1 MIRAS
6 LTRARGALGSAV
18 GRIPPRVR
26 RWVNWSVLLAGV
38 AALFVAAVLLA
49 RPTMVGQ
56 FVDTA
61 AADRRLSGTAGIV
74 AVVGGILL
82 ATTVGIWKGMTAT
95 TRTDAGPIRGGE
107 NVAVDSDGSAV
118 PFDAAI
124 ETAIE
129 ANDENRRAD
138 IRARLRSAAVET
150 IATRSGR
157 DESAVREV
165 VLTGGWTDDVVVGAF
180 LGDERAADYPLR
192 WRLYDWLY
200 PDRAFRE
207 AVERTLTAIESYEP
221 EEEL

>member
-1 MIRAS
+1 MIRAG

-26 RWVNWSVLLAGV
+26 RWVNRSVLLAGV
-38 AALFVAAVLLA
+38 AALFVAAVLLV
-49 RPTMVGQ
+49 RPETVDQ

-61 AADRRLSGTAGIV
+61 AVDRRLSGTAGIV

-82 ATTVGIWKGMTAT
+82 AIAVGVWKGATAT
-95 TRTDAGPIRGGE
+95 TRADAGPIRGGE
-107 NVAVDSDGSAV
+107 SAAVDSDGSAV

-124 ETAIE
+124 ETAVE
-129 ANDENRRAD
+129 AGDEDRRAGV
-138 IRARLRSAAVET
+138 RARLRSAAVET

-157 DESAVREV
+157 RESAVREKV
-165 VLTGGWTDDVVVGAF
+165 RTGEWTDDVVVGAF

>member
-26 RWVNWSVLLAGV
+26 RWVNRFVLLAGM
-38 AALFVAAVLLA
+38 AALFVAAVLLV
-49 RPTMVGQ
+49 RPAAVGQ
-56 FVDTA
+56 LVDTA
-61 AADRRLSGTAGIV
+61 AVDRRLSGTAGIV

-82 ATTVGIWKGMTAT
+82 ATTVGIWKGATAT
-95 TRTDAGPIRGGE
+95 TRADAGPIRGGE
-107 NVAVDSDGSAV
+107 NAAVDSDGSAV

-129 ANDENRRAD
+129 ADDEDRRAD
-138 IRARLRSAAVET
+138 VRARLRSAAVET
-150 IATRSGR
+150 IAARGGR
-157 DESAVREV
+157 DDPAVREE
-165 VLTGGWTDDVVVGAF
+165 VLTGEWTDDVVVGAF